1 MIEPGD
7 PTEPSEDSFEE
18 IPEVDFSK
26 GIRPNRYAKL
36 QGSFQHQVQLDAE
49 LWEHFGSQEK
59 VVEALRLLVELARKG
74 AA

>member
-1 MIEPGD
+1 MKHEDRNSG
-7 PTEPSEDSFEE
+7 PTAESLAE

-36 QGSFQHQVQLDAE
+36 RGDFAHQVQLDPE
-49 LWEHFGSQEK
+49 LWAHFGSQEK
-59 VVEALRLLVELARKG
+59 IVEALRLLVEVARKG